1 MRILAYTTCRTA
13 AALDTPAATFS
24 QGEKMTIYWHGGLPG
39 IKRGAYLLPPIITK
53 SPSLSEFGG
62 VGVHRRDRVY
72 VTTSRA
78 NALLFAAGVRR
89 GVIYECE
96 PIGELEPDPD
106 CSMPGL
112 SWQCEKARVIRV
124 IKPLKLDIK
133 IARAVLC
140 SGRITRVSL

>member
-1 MRILAYTTCRTA
+1 
-13 AALDTPAATFS
+13 
-24 QGEKMTIYWHGGLPG
+24 MTIYWHGGLPG

-62 VGVHRRDRVY
+62 AGVHRRDRVY

-133 IARAVLC
+133 IVRAVIC